1 MGRALAAPMA
11 VLRGIAL
18 CLWTIAA
25 WCAWIG
31 VLALGS
37 RSAARIRPG
46 IMGRWSR
53 GCLWIFGAR
62 VEVLGT
68 PPEAPFLLVSN
79 HLSYL
84 DVIVIAS
91 AAPARFLSRAD
102 VANWPGIG
110 PIARSAGTLF
120 IDRASKRDLPRVIAQ
135 VQGAFEAG
143 HGVIFFPEGT
153 SSGGAEVLP
162 FKASLFQFAAATE
175 TPVHCASLSYER
187 PRERPSAAESV
198 CWWADMTFGDH
209 AFGLLAKPGFTALL
223 QFAPE
228 PVVAADR
235 KDLAAL
241 AQAKIEGLF
250 VPTDASRGAGT
261 ST

>member
-1 MGRALAAPMA
+1 MARALAAPLA
-11 VLRGIAL
+11 ILRGAAIV
-18 CLWTIAA
+18 LWTLAA
-25 WCAWIG
+25 WSVWIG

-37 RSAARIRPG
+37 QRSARLRPR

-53 GCLWIFGAR
+53 GCLWVFGGR
-62 VEVLGT
+62 IEVVGT

-79 HLSYL
+79 HLSYV

-102 VANWPGIG
+102 VADWPGIG

-120 IDRASKRDLPRVIAQ
+120 IDRAAKRDLPRVIAQ

-162 FKASLFQFAAATE
+162 FKPSLFQFAAATG

-187 PRERPSAAESV
+187 PPGRESAAKSL
-198 CWWADMTFGDH
+198 CWWADMAFGSH
-209 AFGLLAKPGFTALL
+209 AFGLLARPGFTARLE
-223 QFAPE
+223 FAPE
-228 PVVAADR
+228 PVAAADR

-241 AQAKIEGLF
+241 AQAQVEALF
-250 VPTDASRGAGT
+250 VPTDATRGAGT
-261 ST
+261 SA